1 MLTVNGQT
9 SAITSP
15 NVNDQPID
23 KSNQHP
29 ITRIYIGN
37 ESSVVCSSSSSS
49 NSSSDSSGSGNSRYS
64 WTSQM
69 NVNLTESTEL
79 RGGGRNGIWYQDGQ
93 AVGISTWSEAFLVVD
108 SDVVGFGCSIS
119 GESSDNGRI
128 IPALGGRFVALPAR
142 RVNTVRIIAKSD
154 ARSAHHQIR
163 TSTLFHP

>member
-49 NSSSDSSGSGNSRYS
+49 NSSSDSSGSGNSRNS

-79 RGGGRNGIWYQDGQ
+79 RGGGKKWN
-93 AVGISTWSEAFLVVD
+93 LV
-108 SDVVGFGCSIS
+108 S
-119 GESSDNGRI
+119 RW
-128 IPALGGRFVALPAR
+128 PGGW
-142 RVNTVRIIAKSD
+142 
-154 ARSAHHQIR
+154 H
-163 TSTLFHP
+163 